1 MKVLSGIIPEGAFFN
16 SFDTVK
22 HFIKSLKGHLNVIN
36 TTIEEDLSMRTM
48 GKTENKKNMHENE
61 MKVVSRMKA
70 YQKLAE
76 RAISRKRPNRH
87 MIRRG

>member
-1 MKVLSGIIPEGAFFN
+1 
-16 SFDTVK
+16 
-22 HFIKSLKGHLNVIN
+22 
-36 TTIEEDLSMRTM
+36 MRTM

-87 MIRRG
+87 MIRRGVITYDE

>member
-1 MKVLSGIIPEGAFFN
+1 
-16 SFDTVK
+16 
-22 HFIKSLKGHLNVIN
+22 
-36 TTIEEDLSMRTM
+36 MRTM

-87 MIRRG
+87 MNRRRY

>member
-1 MKVLSGIIPEGAFFN
+1 
-16 SFDTVK
+16 
-22 HFIKSLKGHLNVIN
+22 
-36 TTIEEDLSMRTM
+36 MRTM

-70 YQKLAE
+70 YQKQSE

>member
-1 MKVLSGIIPEGAFFN
+1 
-16 SFDTVK
+16 
-22 HFIKSLKGHLNVIN
+22 
-36 TTIEEDLSMRTM
+36 MRTM

-76 RAISRKRPNRH
+76 RAISRKLPNRH
-87 MIRRG
+87 MISKEGLEKAIAFLRRIIISEPKPGGMFWA

>member
-1 MKVLSGIIPEGAFFN
+1 
-16 SFDTVK
+16 
-22 HFIKSLKGHLNVIN
+22 
-36 TTIEEDLSMRTM
+36 MRTM

-87 MIRRG
+87 MIRRGVITYDEQKRISAVSAGDY

>member
-1 MKVLSGIIPEGAFFN
+1 
-16 SFDTVK
+16 
-22 HFIKSLKGHLNVIN
+22 
-36 TTIEEDLSMRTM
+36 MRAM
-48 GKTENKKNMHENE
+48 GKNGNKKNTHESE

-76 RAISRKRPNRH
+76 RAISRKLPNRH

>member
-1 MKVLSGIIPEGAFFN
+1 
-16 SFDTVK
+16 
-22 HFIKSLKGHLNVIN
+22 
-36 TTIEEDLSMRTM
+36 MRTM

-70 YQKLAE
+70 YQKLVE

>member
-1 MKVLSGIIPEGAFFN
+1 
-16 SFDTVK
+16 
-22 HFIKSLKGHLNVIN
+22 
-36 TTIEEDLSMRTM
+36 MRTM
-48 GKTENKKNMHENE
+48 GNTENKKTMQEHE

-70 YQKLAE
+70 YQKMAE

>member
-1 MKVLSGIIPEGAFFN
+1 
-16 SFDTVK
+16 
-22 HFIKSLKGHLNVIN
+22 
-36 TTIEEDLSMRTM
+36 MRTM

-61 MKVVSRMKA
+61 MKVVSSMKA